1 MRVAVRGG
9 MCYTLGDWKGAC
21 VGVIDAI
28 ADGCFAVAR
37 RPYVLIP
44 PVALDL
50 WYWLGER
57 FTPAPLVEAFLRLAA
72 AVQQAQPSPQE
83 AVLTPAQVEAF
94 RAVEGDFNLF
104 WLLTSRGLRTLLPE
118 LAPGGVARPW
128 PQGVLD
134 VRAWPLVVL
143 GALALALLG
152 LFCLALYLAGVAQLV
167 RDEPFDLRQLARR
180 APVYWLRL
188 LGLVAIILGG
198 LVLLGMPLIL
208 LLGILTLVGV
218 NVTALLAL
226 FFFPLVWLYCYLA
239 LAPEA
244 IVVSDVGP
252 LRAIKLSVGI
262 VRRNFWPVIGLLLA
276 TLLLT
281 QGFPVL
287 WQVVAGRVAGV
298 PLAIAGNAFL
308 GTGLTAAAMYF
319 YKERLAALEQAPV
332 GGRQSAVDGRQS

>member
-1 MRVAVRGG
+1 MRVAVWGG
-9 MCYTLGDWKGAC
+9 VCYTLGDWKGAC

-72 AVQQAQPSPQE
+72 AVQQAQPSPQ
-83 AVLTPAQVEAF
+83 VETF
-94 RAVEGDFNLF
+94 HAVEGDFNLF

-319 YKERLAALEQAPV
+319 YKERLAALEQAAV